1 MRISNT
7 MTGTKEEFTPHG
19 DTVKMYV
26 CGVTPYA
33 DAHIGHAMSYIIFD
47 VIRRYLSYR
56 GYRLKY
62 VQNFTDIDDKIID
75 RARQQGISPAELAT
89 RFSQSF
95 IEDMAALNVTPADIY
110 PRATEEVPKIIE
122 VVQGLIDKGYAYPAA
137 GSVYFRVRKMADYG
151 KLSHRNL
158 DDMRAG
164 ARIEVGTEK
173 EDPVDFVLWK
183 ASKPGEPA
191 WPSPWGEG
199 RPGWHIECSAMSL
212 KYLGEQIDIH
222 GGGEDLIFPHHE
234 NEIAQSEC
242 FTGQPPFVKYWLHNG
257 LLQLG
262 GDKMSKSLGQMVT
275 IKEALAK
282 FSADALRVLVLSTH
296 YRSPLLYSEANLEA
310 AARAA
315 DRLTRAANRD
325 GSGSGETLD
334 AVPYRD
340 KFVAAMDDDFN
351 SAQALG
357 TLFDL
362 ARAINQAADSGIS
375 VGAAQETLRTLA
387 ADVLGLRLE
396 AAKAEGGDE
405 IDALVAERQQCRKD
419 KNFGRADEIRDRLTE
434 LGIVVEDT
442 PQGPVWRR
450 LR

>member
-1 MRISNT
+1 
-7 MTGTKEEFTPHG
+7 MTGTKEEFQPYG
-19 DTVKMYV
+19 DPVKMYV

-47 VIRRYLSYR
+47 MIRRYLIYR
-56 GYRLKY
+56 GYRVKF
-62 VQNFTDIDDKIID
+62 VQNFTDIDDKIIE
-75 RARQQGISPAELAT
+75 RANQQGIPAADLAR
-89 RFSQSF
+89 RFSESF
-95 IEDMAALNVTPADIY
+95 IEDMAALGVLPAEIY

-122 VVQGLIDKGYAYPAA
+122 VIQGLIDNGHAYPTG
-137 GSVYFRVRKMADYG
+137 GSVYFRVRQMADYG
-151 KLSHRNL
+151 KLSHRHL

-164 ARIEVGTEK
+164 ARIEVGQEK
-173 EDPVDFVLWK
+173 EDPMDFVLWK

-222 GGGEDLIFPHHE
+222 GGGADLIFPHHE

-257 LLQLG
+257 LLQFD
-262 GDKMSKSLGQMVT
+262 GDKMSKSLGRMVT

-282 FSADALRVLVLSTH
+282 FSADALRVLVLGTH
-296 YRSPLLYSEANLEA
+296 YRSPLLYSETNLEA

-315 DRLTRAANRD
+315 DRLTRAANRED
-325 GSGSGETLD
+325 NDSGQTLD
-334 AVPYRD
+334 AALYRE

-351 SAQALG
+351 SALALG

-362 ARAINQAADSGIS
+362 ARAINQAADNS
-375 VGAAQETLRTLA
+375 VSMSAAQAVLRELA

-396 AAKAEGGDE
+396 AAEAEGDAE
-405 IDALVAERQQCRKD
+405 IDALVAERVQCRQE
-419 KNFGRADEIRDRLTE
+419 KNFSRADEIRDRLSE

>member
-1 MRISNT
+1 MRISST
-7 MTGTKEEFTPHG
+7 MTGAKEEFQPHG
-19 DTVKMYV
+19 EVVKMYV

-47 VIRRYLSYR
+47 MIRRYLLYR
-56 GYRLKY
+56 GYQLKY

-75 RARQQGISPAELAT
+75 RAHQQGISPTELAT
-89 RFSQSF
+89 QFSESF
-95 IEDMAALNVTPADIY
+95 IEDMDALNVTPADAY

-122 VVQGLIDKGYAYPAA
+122 VVQGLIDKGYAYPAG
-137 GSVYFRVRKMADYG
+137 GSVYFRVRQMADYG

-164 ARIEVGTEK
+164 ARVEAGAEK
-173 EDPVDFVLWK
+173 EDPMDFVVWK

-242 FTGQPPFVKYWLHNG
+242 FTGQAPFVKYWLHNG

-262 GDKMSKSLGQMVT
+262 AEKMSKSQGKMVT

-296 YRSPLLYSEANLEA
+296 YRSPLLYSETNLEA

-325 GSGSGETLD
+325 DEGSGETLD
-334 AVPYRD
+334 AAPYRD
-340 KFVAAMDDDFN
+340 KFVTAMDDDFN

-362 ARAINQAADSGIS
+362 ARAINQAADNGIPVS
-375 VGAAQETLRTLA
+375 AAQAVLRELA

-396 AAKAEGGDE
+396 AAKAEGDTE
-405 IDALVAERQQCRKD
+405 IDALVAERVQCRKD
-419 KNFGRADEIRDRLTE
+419 KNFARADEIRDRLTE